1 MGRKGET
8 PQKAAAVK
16 GSTLQCKD
24 PAAFYNI
31 IKLFSTWIL
40 YIQLKN
46 LSKHCCYFCTCY

>member
-31 IKLFSTWIL
+31 INWI
-40 YIQLKN
+40 IVEEKFKN
-46 LSKHCCYFCTCY
+46 A